1 MRRILSW
8 LKEHLPS
15 AVLGAIL
22 GAGIGY
28 CVSQIQQRSD
38 AKTQREYELRT
49 QTQAVFEEFDFNKKW
64 GTNSLAWRKRG
75 DSLIF
80 KRLYSID
87 AMTAFMND
95 IPRLLPD
102 EDHLHR
108 LGSAT
113 LSQAHFL
120 NQMIQHRNMLELIP
134 FNQQQGIKALDAG
147 IKDLMVVQDSLELRY
162 RDSLRNHIS
171 D

>member
-8 LKEHLPS
+8 LWEHLPS
-15 AVLGAIL
+15 ALLGAIL

-28 CVSQIQQRSD
+28 CVSQIQQYSD
-38 AKTQREYELRT
+38 EKAQRETELRA
-49 QTQAVFEEFDFNKKW
+49 QARVLFDEFAFNKEW
-64 GTNSLAWRKRG
+64 GTNSPAWRQRG
-75 DSLIF
+75 DSIIF

-95 IPRLLPD
+95 IHRLLPI

-108 LGSAT
+108 LGGAT

-120 NQMIQHRNMLELIP
+120 NQMIQHRNMLKLIP
-134 FNQQQGIKALDAG
+134 FNQQEGIKALDAG
-147 IKDLMVVQDSLELRY
+147 IKALQVTQDSLEAMY
-162 RDSLRNHIS
+162 RDSLSHHIGG
-171 D
+171 